1 MVARAAG
8 SLSQK
13 DNPMLQNIREKFT
26 GWIAAAILAL
36 IAVTFVFVG
45 GANFAFIGSNYAAKV
60 DGSEIGLGQF
70 EQAYRD
76 QLQQN
81 PQFAQL
87 PDDLRQTLRRNVLE
101 QLIQQR
107 VIDNYLEEA
116 GYRISNEQLMSMI
129 QQMPDFQVDGRFD
142 METYRNLLAQNGYE
156 PALFERAQR
165 TTLRRNQLER
175 ALRGSAVLSPA
186 AFRRYLN
193 LAGEQRVVA
202 MATLSPDTVSDEI
215 QITDEMITAYYE
227 ENPSLYQLPESADVQ
242 YVEITRSDVAA
253 AANVSEEEIVEY
265 YEFNKD
271 RYLQDEQRQARHIL
285 ITFGDDEAAAE
296 ERARALLARIEAGE
310 PFEDLARTNS
320 EDTVTAPQ
328 GGDLGTLTR
337 TQLPGD
343 LGSAIFAMDE
353 GAVEGPIESE
363 FGFHIVRLDRILEQG
378 PLPLDQVRAELVAE
392 LQDQKAE
399 TRFRELERQLSD
411 ALFDATSI
419 EQLAAAVNGDVMTVE
434 GFTREG
440 GEPLG
445 SDPVIVDAVFDELV
459 LSGDQLSEIVEVDA
473 GRSVVIQ
480 VTSHYP
486 ATRQPLDEVRDQV
499 VAALRTQQAEAL
511 MAARADEMIAAVE
524 NGADFAAAAE
534 AIGANAG
541 EPVVMN
547 RNDQEADQFVSV
559 AVFTAPKPT
568 QDDPTLGSTRN
579 GEDGYTVF
587 SIEAVL
593 PGRPESLP
601 VEQRDAG
608 KAQLTDQVGIG
619 EFIAFVQALRE
630 DAEVIVNEDALA
642 ATDLL

>member
-1 MVARAAG
+1 
-8 SLSQK
+8 
-13 DNPMLQNIREKFT
+13 MLQNIREKFT

-129 QQMPDFQVDGRFD
+129 QRMPDFQVDGRFD

-156 PALFERAQR
+156 PATFERAQR

-215 QITDEMITAYYE
+215 EITDEMIAAYYD

-242 YVEITRSDVAA
+242 YVEITRTDVAA
-253 AANVSEEEIVEY
+253 AANVSEQEILEY

-296 ERARALLARIEAGE
+296 ERATALLARINAGE

-320 EDTVTAPQ
+320 EDSVTAPQ

-353 GAVEGPIESE
+353 GTVDGPIESE

-378 PLPLDQVRAELVAE
+378 PLPLEQVRAELITE

-419 EQLAAAVNGDVMTVE
+419 EQLAAAVNGEVMTVA
-434 GFTREG
+434 GFTRGG

-473 GRSVVIQ
+473 GRSVVVQ
-480 VTSHYP
+480 VMNHYP

-499 VAALRTQQAEAL
+499 VETLRTQQAEAL
-511 MAARADEMIAAVE
+511 LAARADAMIAAVE
-524 NGADFAAAAE
+524 NGTDFAAAAE
-534 AIGANAG
+534 AVGASAG
-541 EPVVMN
+541 EPALMN
-547 RNDQEADQFVSV
+547 RNDQETDQFVSV
-559 AVFTAPKPT
+559 AVFTAPKPM

-579 GEDGYTVF
+579 SEDGYTVF

-619 EFIAFVQALRE
+619 DFIAFVQALRE
-630 DAEVIVNEDALA
+630 DAEVIINEDALA

>member
-1 MVARAAG
+1 
-8 SLSQK
+8 
-13 DNPMLQNIREKFT
+13 MLQNIREKFT

-45 GANFAFIGSNYAAKV
+45 GANFAFVGSNYAAKV

-87 PDDLRQTLRRNVLE
+87 PDELRQTLRRNVLE

-116 GYRISNEQLMSMI
+116 GYRISDEQLMGMI
-129 QQMPDFQVDGRFD
+129 QQTPDFQVNGRFD

-156 PALFERAQR
+156 PATFERAQR
-165 TTLRRNQLER
+165 ITLLRNQLER
-175 ALRGSAVLSPA
+175 AVRGSAVLSPA
-186 AFRRYLN
+186 AYRRYLN

-202 MATLSPDTVSDEI
+202 MATLGADTVSDQIEI
-215 QITDEMITAYYE
+215 SDEMVTAYYD

-253 AANVSEEEIVEY
+253 AANVSEQEIVEY
-265 YEFNKD
+265 YDFNKD

-296 ERARALLARIEAGE
+296 ERATALLARINAGE

-320 EDTVTAPQ
+320 EDSVTAPQ
-328 GGDLGTLTR
+328 GGDLGMLTR
-337 TQLPGD
+337 EQLPGD

-353 GAVEGPIESE
+353 GEVQGPIESE
-363 FGFHIVRLDRILEQG
+363 FGFHVVRLDRILEQG
-378 PLPLDQVRAELVAE
+378 PLPLEQVRAELIAE

-399 TRFRELERQLSD
+399 TRFRELERELSD

-419 EQLAAAVNGDVMTVE
+419 QQLAAAVNGEVMTVE

-440 GEPLG
+440 GQPLG
-445 SDPVIVDAVFDELV
+445 SDPVIVDAVFDELI
-459 LSGDQLSEIVEVDA
+459 LSGDRLSEIIEVDA
-473 GRSVVIQ
+473 SRSVVVQ
-480 VTSHYP
+480 VTNHYP
-486 ATRQPLDEVRDQV
+486 AARQPLEEVRDQV
-499 VAALRTQQAEAL
+499 VGALRRQQAEAL

-524 NGADFAAAAE
+524 SGADFAAAAE
-534 AIGANAG
+534 AVGATAG
-541 EPVVMN
+541 EPVLMN

-568 QDDPTLGSTRN
+568 EDDPTLGSTRN
-579 GEDGYTVF
+579 GEGGYTVF
-587 SIEAVL
+587 SVEAVL

-608 KAQLTDQVGIG
+608 KAQLTDQAGIG
-619 EFIAFVQALRE
+619 DFIAFVQALRE
-630 DAEVIVNEDALA
+630 DAEVIINEDAVA
-642 ATDLL
+642 ATDIL